1 MKKEWMTSLGKT
13 GRYVYLV
20 REPGCEQLHTFPVK
34 KSNLYKLTLVLR
46 TACCYGHPKFLAFA
60 RAPRALACPIFARG
74 YFGGFY
80 FRDFNTQIWEKGIK
94 FRDLSI
100 LNFIFFKFLVKL
112 EKQCVKALQITLLHS
127 EVY

>member
-1 MKKEWMTSLGKT
+1 MTSLGKT

-60 RAPRALACPIFARG
+60 RPLRSRVP
-74 YFGGFY
+74 
-80 FRDFNTQIWEKGIK
+80 DFCERLFWRVLFSRFQYANMRKG
-94 FRDLSI
+94 
-100 LNFIFFKFLVKL
+100 
-112 EKQCVKALQITLLHS
+112 H
-127 EVY
+127 